1 LHHASHDRPVQGAN
15 HANCVVHA
23 SLLSVGGPSPSTAV
37 APRAPKP
44 PGTCKDHPKP
54 AVKIEVSAQ
63 DRRFRV
69 LWALVW
75 PLRIYV
81 RHTRIERG
89 RTFLIWHVLR
99 ALAPPEDRTFLVHT
113 PGDGRIRLHYRE
125 VIGFLTLVQGSFEA
139 AEVETLMEAARPGT
153 VAVDIG
159 ANVGIFTIPLGRAV
173 GREGAV
179 WAFEPLPENLDRLRE
194 NVIESESSNVRLFG
208 VAASDTDEALSF
220 HVAGDSAY
228 GSTREVFSG
237 WGTGRSLTVPGVCLD
252 TAWRAHGMPFV
263 SVIKID
269 VEGAE
274 LAVLRGSQD
283 VIRHCRPVL
292 LLEAANAN
300 ELVEIEKYLLGFN
313 YERRMRTGFVE
324 HNHLFVPL

>member
-1 LHHASHDRPVQGAN
+1 
-15 HANCVVHA
+15 
-23 SLLSVGGPSPSTAV
+23 
-37 APRAPKP
+37 
-44 PGTCKDHPKP
+44 
-54 AVKIEVSAQ
+54 VKIEVAAE

-69 LWALVW
+69 LWALAW

-81 RHTRIERG
+81 RHTRIEPG
-89 RTFLIWHVLR
+89 RTFLIWRVLR
-99 ALAPPEDRTFLVHT
+99 ALVPPEDRTFLVRT
-113 PGDGRIRLHYRE
+113 PGGARIRLRYRE
-125 VIGFLTLVQGSFEA
+125 VIGFLMLVQGTFEA
-139 AEVETLMEAARPGT
+139 AEVETLVDAARPGT

-173 GREGAV
+173 GADGAV

-194 NVIESESSNVRLFG
+194 NVIENQSSNVRLFA
-208 VAASDTDEALSF
+208 VAASDTDGALSF

-228 GSTREVFSG
+228 GSTHEVFSG
-237 WGTGRSLTVPGVCLD
+237 WGTGLSLTVPAVCLD
-252 TAWRAHGMPFV
+252 TAWRTHGMPLV

-292 LLEAANAN
+292 LLEAANAD
-300 ELVEIEKYLLGFN
+300 ELAEIEKYLLPFN

-324 HNHLFVPL
+324 HNHLFVPV